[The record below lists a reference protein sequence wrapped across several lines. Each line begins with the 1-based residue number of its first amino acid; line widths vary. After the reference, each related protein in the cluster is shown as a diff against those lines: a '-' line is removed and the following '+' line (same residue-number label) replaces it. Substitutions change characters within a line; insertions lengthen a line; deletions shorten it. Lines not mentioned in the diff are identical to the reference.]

1 MGAKCGAMR
10 SGDLEDPPAP
20 GRKDPHALQE
30 PITCVA
36 VVQQQPVVAIGRA
49 LIFPT
54 QERKVDAHRRDITAL
69 CSCEIDAQRL
79 FSTAKCGSFAVWR
92 DSASVFQQKG
102 HDAAATAVTGLSATR
117 ACSGGRDAAL
127 LVWDL
132 TAQSVEDR
140 RAKAG
145 NVISCLETLQ
155 NGTLVAQGAEDLAVR
170 FWDLRQPG
178 AEPVQSVRG
187 FSHSPLSVAVHP
199 RDEHYVLTAC
209 KASNGF
215 GGEARVLDRRKG
227 EVVHC
232 FPGHKADATGCAWVT
247 GEQQSPSGICLVVL
261 HRHGVC
267 QPKVIVQI
275 AASSLR
281 ASMALSGFGPSTPPP
296 SCRES
301 LTRIMMRTRAA
312 SRVSMGMV
320 SKRRR
325 RERPQILLS
334 GARSGNAT
342 PAQSSLT

>member
-1 MGAKCGAMR
+1 
-10 SGDLEDPPAP
+10 
-20 GRKDPHALQE
+20 
-30 PITCVA
+30 
-36 VVQQQPVVAIGRA
+36 
-49 LIFPT
+49 
-54 QERKVDAHRRDITAL
+54 
-69 CSCEIDAQRL
+69 
-79 FSTAKCGSFAVWR
+79 
-92 DSASVFQQKG
+92 
-102 HDAAATAVTGLSATR
+102 VTGLSATR

-247 GEQQSPSGICLVVL
+247 DCSFVTASIDGTIRLWSVNSATELPGELDTYHDADKSSFTCLDGDGDTFWVGTKQGCVKHFDVTANRLTCLNSFGVTNSLKPRSQVVET
-261 HRHGVC
+261 V
-267 QPKVIVQI
+267 
-275 AASSLR
+275 
-281 ASMALSGFGPSTPPP
+281 PSTV
-296 SCRES
+296 
-301 LTRIMMRTRAA
+301 RT
-312 SRVSMGMV
+312 
-320 SKRRR
+320 
-325 RERPQILLS
+325 
-334 GARSGNAT
+334 
-342 PAQSSLT
+342 